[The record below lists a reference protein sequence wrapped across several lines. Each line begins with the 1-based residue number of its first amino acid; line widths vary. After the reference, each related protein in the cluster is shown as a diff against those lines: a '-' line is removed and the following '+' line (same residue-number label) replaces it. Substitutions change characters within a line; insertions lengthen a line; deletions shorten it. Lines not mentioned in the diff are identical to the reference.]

1 MSQLIKHLYLFNEI
15 FESFL
20 CHVSFAKLLHC
31 DFGAEP
37 ACLKYIAI
45 PTSTNEIRLSVN
57 LELFKIYI
65 EVKAV
70 LLKGIY

>member
-1 MSQLIKHLYLFNEI
+1 MIKHLYLFNEI

-31 DFGAEP
+31 DFGTKP
-37 ACLKYIAI
+37 ARFEYITI

-57 LELFKIYI
+57 LELLKVYI
-65 EVKAV
+65 EVEAV